1 MIRTGTIEDI
11 ASVQEIAYVSWNDT
25 YEGIIPSPAQK
36 SFLDKSYSTPMM
48 EMRLEKTIVL
58 VAIHED
64 EAIGFANFTKLDQD
78 GDSELIALYLK
89 PEYQRN
95 GFGKKLL
102 DSGLSRLFDGS
113 ELSVYVGSEN
123 EKARNFYA
131 ANGFEFVEE
140 FEELFEGHP
149 IKTAKY
155 VYDLKVKTPAF

>member
-1 MIRTGTIEDI
+1 MIRSGTIEDI
-11 ASVQEIAYVSWNDT
+11 ASVQEIAYASWNDT

-48 EMRLEKTIVL
+48 EMRLKKTIVL

-78 GDSELIALYLK
+78 GDAELIALYLK

-102 DSGLSRLFDGS
+102 DSGLSHLFDGS

-149 IKTAKY
+149 LKTAKY
-155 VYDLKVKTPAF
+155 VYDLKVKTPAL

>member
-25 YEGIIPSPAQK
+25 YEGIIPSLAQK
-36 SFLDKSYSTPMM
+36 SFLDKSYSTPMI

-58 VAIHED
+58 VAIHEGQPV
-64 EAIGFANFTKLDQD
+64 GFANFTKLDQD

-102 DSGLSRLFDGS
+102 DSGLSRLFNGS
-113 ELSVYVGSEN
+113 ELSVYVESGN
-123 EKARNFYA
+123 DKARNFYTS
-131 ANGFEFVEE
+131 NGFEFVEE

-149 IKTAKY
+149 LKTAKY
-155 VYDLKVKTPAF
+155 VYDLKVGVPAL